1 MATGTIFTLHGHCD
15 PAYTTFTF
23 DSVETDKKFNHGAA
37 FVAPVVAFMQP
48 LPGVRYARD
57 DTTPLAFAVDN
68 TSSIDG
74 LINHI
79 TEEFVIETRYPEGQV
94 PAPGSY
100 SINDLK
106 AAAISEIN
114 TAFGLS
120 LA

>member
-1 MATGTIFTLHGHCD
+1 MATGTIFTLRGHCD

-23 DSVETDKKFNHGAA
+23 DSLAIDKEFNHGAA

-68 TSSIDG
+68 ASSIDG

-79 TEEFVIETRYPEGQV
+79 TEEFVIETRYPEGLT

-100 SINDLK
+100 TVASLS
-106 AAAISEIN
+106 AAAIGQIN